1 MALTRPRARLALL
14 LSVCCAALALAPAA
28 APAATGDISTF
39 AGTGALGFFGDDG
52 PASAARFTGVEGV
65 AVAPDG
71 SVLIADRNN
80 QRVRRVAPDG
90 TISTIAG
97 TGTAGA
103 TGDGGLATAAQL
115 NFPQGVAAMAD
126 GSVLIADT
134 ENNRVRR
141 VALNGTIST
150 IAGTGAAGAAG
161 DGGLATAATLNKPPG
176 VAAASDGSVLIA
188 DRFNNRVRSVSP
200 GPGGIITTIAGTTIG
215 FSGDDGPATAAK
227 LDNPTGVA
235 VSPDGSV
242 LIADFGNHRVRKVA
256 PGPGGIITTIAGTAP
271 GFSGDDGPAT
281 AAKLWFPL
289 AVAALADGSVLIA
302 DYFNHRVRKVAPGP
316 GGTITTIAGTTPG
329 FSGDGGP
336 AIAAQLHTPRGVAV
350 APDGSVLIADY
361 GNNRVRRIA
370 SDFVAPAPAA
380 PAPTETA
387 PSPAPAPTPAPATPL
402 VLAPAPKFSALVTL
416 PSARRCV
423 SRRRFR
429 IRLRQPTGVV
439 IVKATVRVNG
449 KPVKV
454 VRGKRLTAP
463 VDLRGLPKGRFTVE
477 ITLQTKAGQTISG
490 KRRYKTCAPKRR

>member
-1 MALTRPRARLALL
+1 MALTRPHARLALL

-52 PASAARFTGVEGV
+52 SASAARFTGVEGV

-227 LDNPTGVA
+227 L
-235 VSPDGSV
+235 
-242 LIADFGNHRVRKVA
+242 
-256 PGPGGIITTIAGTAP
+256 
-271 GFSGDDGPAT
+271 
-281 AAKLWFPL
+281 WFPL

-402 VLAPAPKFSALVTL
+402 VLAPAPKFAALVTL
-416 PSARRCV
+416 PSARACV
-423 SRRRFR
+423 SRRTFR
-429 IRLRQPTGVV
+429 IRLRQPQGVE

-449 KPVKV
+449 KQVKV
-454 VRGKRLTAP
+454 VTGKRLTAP
-463 VDLRGLPKGRFTVE
+463 VDLRGLPKGSFTVE
-477 ITLQTKAGQTISG
+477 ITLQTKAGQTITG
-490 KRRYKTCAPKRR
+490 KRRYKTCAPKVRAKSK